1 MKNKTV
7 ILRAVYLKGMIQ
19 FFLKLRI
26 KRKLFTLT
34 VPDCKSFQL
43 HNPLNLTVLLY
54 FFFSFLYPSNR
65 SNQPKSSRGEFR
77 RRRQTICQ
85 TGTGCALVFFL
96 SHDSHLP
103 LTHRYT
109 RSRIPHTGLQRFIQ
123 QDHTSIYQIR
133 HTPIFDWIVYFM
145 IRLCA
150 AFLLQLTDSV
160 TVLKFLYFNFAFI
173 FANRNNL

>member
-1 MKNKTV
+1 MSPIVNPFNCT
-7 ILRAVYLKGMIQ
+7 ILSISQ
-19 FFLKLRI
+19 CF
-26 KRKLFTLT
+26 
-34 VPDCKSFQL
+34 
-43 HNPLNLTVLLY
+43 Y

-77 RRRQTICQ
+77 RRGQTICQ

-109 RSRIPHTGLQRFIQ
+109 RSRIPHTGLKRFIQ
-123 QDHTSIYQIR
+123 QDHTSIYRIR
-133 HTPIFDWIVYFM
+133 HTPTFDWIVYFM

-150 AFLLQLTDSV
+150 AFLLQITNSV
-160 TVLKFLYFNFAFI
+160 TILKFVYFNFAFF
-173 FANRNNL
+173 FANRKNL